1 MRETF
6 QGISI
11 SRSVVLSNNA
21 LEQTGFSRTVR
32 ISLKKNK
39 PSNPQS
45 LKDLKF
51 NILKK
56 Y

>member
-11 SRSVVLSNNA
+11 SRSIVLSNNA
-21 LEQTGFSRTVR
+21 FQQTGFSRTVR
-32 ISLKKNK
+32 IPLKKK

>member
-11 SRSVVLSNNA
+11 SRSVILSNNA

-32 ISLKKNK
+32 ISLKKN
-39 PSNPQS
+39 PSNPQY
-45 LKDLKF
+45 LKDLKY

>member
-11 SRSVVLSNNA
+11 SRSIVLSNNA
-21 LEQTGFSRTVR
+21 FQQTGFSRTVR
-32 ISLKKNK
+32 IPLKKN